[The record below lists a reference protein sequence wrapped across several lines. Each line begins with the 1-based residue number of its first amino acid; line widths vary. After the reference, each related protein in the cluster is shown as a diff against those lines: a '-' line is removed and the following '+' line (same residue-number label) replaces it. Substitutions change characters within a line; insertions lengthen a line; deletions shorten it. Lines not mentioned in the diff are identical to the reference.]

1 MSTVSLPTTVL
12 ARACELFTF
21 FSKKAAFNIEEYS
34 DAGAVYARV
43 LDAAKAGKPA
53 DITVADAN
61 YLISAITVCSQRTPV
76 EVANYK
82 PIAELL
88 ESLQGSLKK
97 EDDDQA
103 EEKTTITEM

>member
-1 MSTVSLPTTVL
+1 MSTVSLSTAVL
-12 ARACELFTF
+12 TRASELFVF
-21 FSKKAAFNIEEYS
+21 FSKKAAFNIDEYA

-43 LDAAKAGKPA
+43 LEAAKTGQPA
-53 DITVADAN
+53 EVTVTDAT
-61 YLISAITVCSQRTPV
+61 YLVSAITVCSQRTPV

-97 EDDDQA
+97 ESDEQA